1 MDADLKRRVDALR
14 RPLELAAADNFSGVR
29 KVAGL
34 GHVLRIACD
43 QVLARQ
49 PIDGLD
55 AWRQAIDR
63 WEQLDETQQAVEVAR
78 GMRLL
83 ARIPKPAGASIER
96 AIAQRAASTAPSG
109 ANAIVERST
118 TRAVPVPARAPAT
131 ANHDQRA
138 EMPSAKQAASRT
150 DLRAEM
156 PAAEQSASR
165 TDLRAGISAAKQA
178 SRTDLRTETPATEQA
193 ASRTDLPA
201 AKRAAASADR
211 PVAKRA
217 AASADS
223 PVDKRA
229 VARADSP
236 VDKRAVAR
244 ADIPVDK
251 PPAAKRGA
259 KADEPSGDPLAAP
272 TYSLPG
278 IGPAFAE
285 RLAEKGLV
293 TVEDLLWTL
302 PRRYDD
308 VRDARTLAEVC
319 ELAEGQRATFA
330 AKVASSRM
338 VFVRGRRWAEVRLGG
353 IDLTDRANCVVRWFN
368 VYAGIEKRMPAG
380 AQVVLSGV
388 VRKRNGRVELAN
400 PDILGIELP
409 DGGGTKKAL
418 ASILPRYPDVAG
430 VPGSRLRQACATACE
445 RVGATADDGVP
456 AHVEHAAGMPSLA
469 ETLSQLH
476 SPPPEISAEDLAAMN
491 RGDSRWQRRLAFG
504 ELFSLGIAVALRR
517 RERRGDR
524 AVPCAR
530 ANTVDEA
537 VAKALPFRLTKAQ
550 RRTIDEIGT
559 DLASS
564 VPMNRLLQGDVG
576 AGKTAVA
583 FAAAMQVARA
593 NRQTAVMAP
602 TELLAEQ
609 HAETWRR
616 WSASAGLRVELL
628 TASTPK
634 GVRSSLL
641 ALLAAGQVDV
651 LIGTHALLS
660 EGVGFGALGL
670 VVIDEQHRFGVAQ
683 RAKLRDKGDGQGSP
697 HLLVMT
703 ATPIPRTLALTA
715 YGDLDV
721 SVLDELPPGR
731 KPITTKLLSGA
742 RGRTNAYKLIAE
754 RVAAGER
761 AYVVC
766 PKVEPSDG
774 DEDES
779 SKWKDATTV
788 AQELARELPNARVG
802 LVHGRLD
809 TAERDRVMR
818 AFKRGELDV
827 LAATTVI
834 EVGVD
839 VPEATVMVIHDADRF
854 GLAQLHQL
862 RGRVGRGGAAAH
874 CVLLVQGS
882 SSRVEGSEAK
892 PSDREP
898 VNDAEKRLGTMV
910 ATTDGFRIAE
920 EDLLQR
926 GAGELLGARQ
936 AGVPRLRYGDL
947 HQHTEL
953 LLEARRHADS
963 VLDGDPGLIR
973 PENAALRRALD
984 RRTAHEVYGA
994 ESG

>member
-1 MDADLKRRVDALR
+1 VDADLKRRVDALR
-14 RPLELAAADNFSGVR
+14 RPLELASADNFAGVR
-29 KVAGL
+29 KVQGL

-43 QVLARQ
+43 QVLAKQ
-49 PIDGLD
+49 AVDGL
-55 AWRQAIDR
+55 ATWRQTIER
-63 WEQLDETQQAVEVAR
+63 WEALDETQQAVEVAR

-83 ARIPKPAGASIER
+83 ARIPKPAGSSIDR
-96 AIAQRAASTAPSG
+96 SV
-109 ANAIVERST
+109 VERST
-118 TRAVPVPARAPAT
+118 TRAAPVP
-131 ANHDQRA
+131 QRA
-138 EMPSAKQAASRT
+138 AISSAT
-150 DLRAEM
+150 D
-156 PAAEQSASR
+156 
-165 TDLRAGISAAKQA
+165 
-178 SRTDLRTETPATEQA
+178 
-193 ASRTDLPA
+193 
-201 AKRAAASADR
+201 AKRAAKVDEPPLDR
-211 PVAKRA
+211 PAPKRA
-217 AASADS
+217 ARVDEP
-223 PVDKRA
+223 PVDRPAPKRA
-229 VARADSP
+229 SKVDEPP
-236 VDKRAVAR
+236 VDRPAPKRAAR
-244 ADIPVDK
+244 V
-251 PPAAKRGA
+251 
-259 KADEPSGDPLAAP
+259 DEPPIDPLAAP
-272 TYSLPG
+272 THTLPG

-308 VRDARTLAEVC
+308 VRDARSLADAC
-319 ELAEGQRATFA
+319 ALDEGQRVTFA

-353 IDLTDRANCVVRWFN
+353 IDLTDRTNCVVRWFN
-368 VYAGIEKRMPAG
+368 VWAGIEKRMPAG
-380 AQVVLSGV
+380 ALVVLSGV
-388 VRKRNGRVELAN
+388 VRKRGGRAEFAN
-400 PDILGIELP
+400 PDILGIEIDDAGP
-409 DGGGTKKAL
+409 KKAL

-456 AHVEHAAGMPSLA
+456 AHVEQAAGMPRLA

-476 SPPPEISAEDLAAMN
+476 SPPPEISTEDLAAMN
-491 RGDSRWQRRLAFG
+491 RGDSKWQRRLAFG

-517 RERRGDR
+517 RQRRGDR
-524 AVPCAR
+524 AMPCAR
-530 ANTVDEA
+530 TKDLDAA
-537 VAKALPFRLTKAQ
+537 IAKALPFAPTKAQ
-550 RRTIDEIGT
+550 LRTIKEIGD
-559 DLASS
+559 DLASAI
-564 VPMNRLLQGDVG
+564 PMNRLLQGDVG

-583 FAAAMQVARA
+583 FAAALQVARA
-593 NRQTAVMAP
+593 KRQTAVMAP

-609 HAETWRR
+609 HAETWKR
-616 WSASAGLRVELL
+616 WAASAKLRVELL
-628 TASTPK
+628 TSSTPK
-634 GVRSSLL
+634 GVRASLL
-641 ALLAAGQVDV
+641 SLLAAGQLDV

-742 RGRTNAYKLIAE
+742 RGRTAATKLVAE
-754 RVAAGER
+754 RVALGER

-766 PKVEPSDG
+766 PKVGPG
-774 DEDES
+774 EDADDTT
-779 SKWKDATTV
+779 KWKDATTV
-788 AQELARELPNARVG
+788 ADELGRDLPNARVG

-809 TAERDRVMR
+809 ITARDRVMR
-818 AFKRGELDV
+818 AFKSGELDV
-827 LAATTVI
+827 LVATTVI

-839 VPEATVMVIHDADRF
+839 VPDATVMVIHDADRF

-862 RGRVGRGGAAAH
+862 RGRVGRGGTAAQ
-874 CVLLVQGS
+874 CMLLVQGS
-882 SSRVEGSEAK
+882 SSE
-892 PSDREP
+892 
-898 VNDAEKRLGTMV
+898 DAEKRLATMV

-920 EDLLQR
+920 EDLLLR

-936 AGVPRLRYGDL
+936 AGVPRLSYGDL

-953 LLEARRHADS
+953 LLEARRHADAI
-963 VLDGDPGLIR
+963 LDGDPDLVR